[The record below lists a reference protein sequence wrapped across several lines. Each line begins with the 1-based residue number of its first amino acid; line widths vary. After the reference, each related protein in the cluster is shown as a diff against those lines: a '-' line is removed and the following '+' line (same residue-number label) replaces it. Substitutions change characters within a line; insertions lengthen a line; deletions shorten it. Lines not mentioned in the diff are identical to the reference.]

1 MLSHEGVSEGRRGT
15 RASAQVMR
23 AGKVRMIRMVAR
35 MIRVSGVR
43 MIRVTVRMIR
53 LRRAASGVFGHVSR
67 IVRVVVRIV
76 RARSGSSGW
85 VSG

>member
-1 MLSHEGVSEGRRGT
+1 
-15 RASAQVMR
+15 
-23 AGKVRMIRMVAR
+23 MIRMVAQ

-43 MIRVTVRMIR
+43 MLRATIRMIR

-76 RARSGSSGW
+76 RARSEPSGW

>member
-1 MLSHEGVSEGRRGT
+1 
-15 RASAQVMR
+15 
-23 AGKVRMIRMVAR
+23 MIRMVAR
-35 MIRVSGVR
+35 MIRVSGVWI
-43 MIRVTVRMIR
+43 IRATGRMIR
-53 LRRAASGVFGHVSR
+53 LQVKPSGVFDAVSR